1 MKDDRIECMN
11 CERKFAP
18 DRIEKHELNCV
29 RQATS
34 KRKVF
39 NAAS

>member
-18 DRIEKHELNCV
+18 DRIEKHELSCLK
-29 RQATS
+29 ASTS
-34 KRKVF
+34 KRKPF
-39 NAAS
+39 NTAE